1 LVGRYL
7 PLTHFVDVSS
17 QDIYL
22 YWLLAITFF
31 LISNAKKKTKTKTK
45 QKQTKKQQENKQ
57 KRNNLIQY
65 LIIQLSM

>member
-1 LVGRYL
+1 V
-7 PLTHFVDVSS
+7 HVSS

-31 LISNAKKKTKTKTK
+31 LISNAKKQKTKTKTK

>member
-1 LVGRYL
+1 
-7 PLTHFVDVSS
+7 
-17 QDIYL
+17 
-22 YWLLAITFF
+22 LASGNYFF
-31 LISNAKKKTKTKTK
+31 LISNAKKQKTKTKTK